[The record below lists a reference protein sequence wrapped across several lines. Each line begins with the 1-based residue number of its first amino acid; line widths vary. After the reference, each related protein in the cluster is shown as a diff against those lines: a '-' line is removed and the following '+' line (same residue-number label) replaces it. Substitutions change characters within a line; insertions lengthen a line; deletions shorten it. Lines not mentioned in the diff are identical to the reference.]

1 MAAMAAKELCKGE
14 TSFRLPNSIVIQ
26 VFIAGQKA
34 DQLDESEVSREK
46 SGEG

>member
-14 TSFRLPNSIVIQ
+14 ISFRLPNSIVIQ

-34 DQLDESEVSREK
+34 DQSDESGEK